1 MKKLYL
7 VGGTMG
13 VGKTTTARAL
23 RDLLPDSVLL
33 DGDWC
38 WDMRPFRVNDETK
51 AMVMDNICF
60 LLNRF
65 LRCSTLQNVVFC
77 WVMHRQEIIDEIL
90 SRLDGAFEVRC
101 VSLVCAPEEL
111 ARRIERD
118 IAEGRRAPEDVDRS
132 VARLPLY
139 DELNTIRVD
148 TSRMTPEETARRIAE
163 L

>member
-13 VGKTTTARAL
+13 VGKSTACRIL

-38 WDMRPFRVNDETK
+38 WDMHPFRVNDETK

-65 LRCSTLQNVVFC
+65 LRCSNIRNIVFC
-77 WVMHRQEIIDEIL
+77 WVMHQQEIIDEIL
-90 SRLDGAFEVRC
+90 SRLEGAFEVRSI
-101 VSLVCAPEEL
+101 SLVCTQDVL
-111 ARRIERD
+111 TQRIERD
-118 IAEGRRAPEDVDRS
+118 AAEGRRAPGDVDRS

-139 DELNTIRVD
+139 GELNTIHVD
-148 TSRMTPEETARRIAE
+148 TSQMTPEETAQYIAK